1 MRSSAGSIRRS
12 GGSQRRV
19 VLIALMAVLAACAAI
34 ASATGST
41 AAAQTDSVTYREP
54 FRPQF
59 HFTPAKNWMNDPNGL
74 VYYKGEYHLFYQ
86 HNPFGD
92 TWGHMSWGHA
102 VSRDLVH
109 WKHLPVAIPEQG
121 NEAIFSG
128 SAVVDKKNTSGLGT
142 RKNPPM
148 VAIYTSAYPDDQ
160 EQSLAYS
167 IDRGRTW
174 TKYSGNPVLDD
185 ADREFRDPKVFWYEP
200 EQKWVMVLAK
210 AVQRKVGVYASKDLK
225 TWEHLSDF
233 GPANATA
240 GIWECPDLFP
250 LPVDGNRRNKKWVM
264 VVSLNPGSIAGG
276 SGTQYFVGDFDGT
289 RFTADNV
296 QPYTPPAGEVFEDF
310 EASDYGDW
318 TTTGTAFGSGP
329 ATGPLPG
336 QQTVSG
342 FVGDRLVNSFL
353 DFDSSQGT
361 LTSPTF
367 RISRDYINLLVGGG
381 AHEHNPEAGDGT
393 PPPGELF
400 GGFESTYEAEGWEPT
415 GDFAGTQ
422 PFRGGEG
429 RMGEQSVD
437 TFFGANGNNGDPLTG
452 RIVSPEF
459 TITRDYIN
467 FMIAGGPHTGDA
479 RTSVDLVVDNEVA
492 RTASGHETGNL
503 NWVAWNVNDLIG
515 KTAHVEIVDLN
526 TGGWGHILADHF
538 MFADAPAKI
547 RSDETAVN
555 LLVGGDVVRST
566 AGKESEVLDWVAW
579 NVRDLIGQ
587 EAQIQIVDR
596 NSGGWGHILADQI
609 TFADAAAQSTEQRAS
624 WLDYGKDYYAAVSW
638 NDVPDGR
645 RLMIGWM
652 NNWQYANQI
661 PTSPWRSAMSVPR
674 EIGLRTI
681 DGRTELVQS
690 PIRELRRLRT
700 GPRYELEDR
709 TVRAGSWPLSGRGA
723 SGRALEIKA
732 DFKLRDADRFGLKVR
747 AGDDEETVIGYDAA
761 AGELYVDRT
770 RSGNVGFNPNFPGVQ
785 RAPLAAR
792 NDKVRLRIL
801 VDWSSVEVFTRE
813 GHRVITDQLFPND
826 TSQAVKLFA
835 DGGTVKVEK
844 LTIRRMRSAW
854 NRASTSARYHHNDH

>member
-1 MRSSAGSIRRS
+1 MRGSRMRSARVSSRRF
-12 GGSQRRV
+12 GAAV
-19 VLIALMAVLAACAAI
+19 AAALAVAVAVFA
-34 ASATGST
+34 ASAS
-41 AAAQTDSVTYREP
+41 AAESVSATYQEP

-59 HFTPAKNWMNDPNGL
+59 HFSPAKNWMNDPNGL

-109 WKHLPVAIPEQG
+109 WEHLPVAIPEQG

-128 SAVVDKKNTSGLGT
+128 SAVVDRHNTSGLGT
-142 RKNPPM
+142 RRNPPM

-160 EQSLAYS
+160 QQSLAYS
-167 IDRGRTW
+167 TDRGRTW

-200 EQKWVMVLAK
+200 ERKWVMVLAK
-210 AVQRKVGVYASKDLK
+210 AVQRKVAIYESKDLK
-225 TWEHLSDF
+225 SWRHLSDF
-233 GPANATA
+233 GPANAVA
-240 GIWECPDLFP
+240 GIWECPDLFQ
-250 LPVDGNRRNKKWVM
+250 LPVDGDRRNKKWVM

-296 QPYTPPAGEVFEDF
+296 KPYTPPAGEVYEDF
-310 EASDYGDW
+310 EAPDYGDW
-318 TTTGTAFGSGP
+318 TATGTAFGSGP
-329 ATGPLPG
+329 ATGTLPG

-342 FVGDRLVNSFL
+342 FAGERLVNSFL

-367 RISRDYINLLVGGG
+367 RVTRDYINLLVGGG
-381 AHEHNPEAGDGT
+381 AHAHNPEAGDGT

-400 GGFESTYEAEGWEPT
+400 GGFESTYEAEGWQPT

-429 RMGEQSVD
+429 RMGEQIVD
-437 TFFGANGNNGDPLTG
+437 TFFGPNGNNGDPLTG
-452 RIVSPEF
+452 KIVSPQF

-479 RTSVDLVVDNEVA
+479 RTSVDLVVDGQVA

-503 NWVAWNVNDLIG
+503 NWVAWSVNDLIG
-515 KTAHVEIVDLN
+515 QTAQIEIVDLN
-526 TGGWGHILADHF
+526 IGGWGHILADHF

-555 LLVGGDVVRST
+555 LLVGGDVVRSA
-566 AGKESEVLDWVAW
+566 AGKESEALDWVAW

-609 TFADAAAQSTEQRAS
+609 TFADAPAESTEQRAS

-674 EIGLRTI
+674 EIGLRTL

-690 PIRELRRLRT
+690 PIRELRALRT
-700 GPRYELEDR
+700 GPEYDVEDR
-709 TVRAGSWPLSGRGA
+709 TVQAGTWPLTGRGA
-723 SGRALEIKA
+723 SGKALEIKA
-732 DFKLRDADRFGLKVR
+732 EFTLRDADRFGLNVR
-747 AGDDEETVIGYDAA
+747 AGDDEATVIGYDKTAR
-761 AGELYVDRT
+761 ELYVDRT

-785 RAPLAAR
+785 RAPLAAP
-792 NDKVRLRIL
+792 NGKVRLRIL
-801 VDWSSVEVFTRE
+801 VDWSSVEVFTQE
-813 GHRVITDQLFPND
+813 GHRVITDQIFPSA
-826 TSQAVKLFA
+826 TSDGIELFA
-835 DGGTVKVEK
+835 DGGSATLDSLK
-844 LTIRRMRSAW
+844 IRPLRSSW
-854 NRASTSARYHHNDH
+854 QTRHDHNEDQDD